1 MVKVDVAVGGEI
13 SSLRMGKHTGLM
25 VRVRGGKPLGNM
37 PALGSGPWP
46 SSLRKQNGSKN
57 GSMGEGGS
65 GYQALRLQKKQEC
78 EKPRLGG
85 HWSVGTV
92 LKA

>member
-1 MVKVDVAVGGEI
+1 MNWDTPRYPHCPAGAHAALLFWDLTSSSSSQDEKFRKVSKRWGNKEKFLSAA
-13 SSLRMGKHTGLM
+13 SSER
-25 VRVRGGKPLGNM
+25 RV
-37 PALGSGPWP
+37 
-46 SSLRKQNGSKN
+46 
-57 GSMGEGGS
+57 
-65 GYQALRLQKKQEC
+65 ALRLQKKQEC